1 MENIP
6 TNKFIYTY
14 SLYIV
19 NIYIVYIYIHTEEV
33 LEDVNMR
40 DVSYIQSEK
49 ACAFFTKIDLY
60 FLESSKIFS

>member
-40 DVSYIQSEK
+40 DVSYLQGEK
-49 ACAFFTKIDLY
+49 ACVFFY
-60 FLESSKIFS
+60 